1 MRGCNSRLQAFVEG
15 YIADCPKA
23 SPWEYR
29 FLLTMEMLTTIRNL
43 SFSGYDP
50 DKWWQSQ
57 MKGIS
62 IWSLAP
68 QNESAQLSD
77 ISA

>member
-1 MRGCNSRLQAFVEG
+1 M
-15 YIADCPKA
+15 DCPKA
-23 SPWEYR
+23 SPWEYQ

-43 SFSGYDP
+43 SFSGDGL

-57 MKGIS
+57 MKGMS

-68 QNESAQLSD
+68 KTSPCMVRQLSD
-77 ISA
+77 VSA